1 MYLEERYSKMT
12 DSEVLERYK
21 DFDSCFYVAQ
31 IIILKELEKRKLIS
45 EEKIKLHYQE
55 INDKKEKEK
64 SGKLAKEKKAMSK
77 GKRVVLALGILF
89 IIKVILP
96 VSLFYMGN
104 SAYRNNEYP
113 KAEKLYRVSS
123 RLSKE
128 WTPSSTMLGT
138 VLVIEKKYKEAIA
151 PLTFAKDVYEKRG
164 EEDGWALRG
173 LAEVYLNL
181 GDYEKFEELYP
192 RAVKATKDKEL
203 LGYFY
208 KDIAVYYWT
217 KANGDKNK
225 ALFYIDKAIESSQI
239 DFFYYI
245 RGDIYRILG
254 DYDKAIKNFL
264 IDIEKQERIEDDA
277 YYVISVCYV
286 EGLNDFK
293 NGLKYIDYFIKFYDD
308 FFNYNSAVK
317 NEIIQRYDAYY
328 VKADILRK
336 MGDYKGAKEYTLKVI
351 DYDKNKILNQNDYIK
366 SVQEAKK
373 ILKSMEKR

>member
-123 RLSKE
+123 CLSKE

-164 EEDGWALRG
+164 DEDGWALRG
-173 LAEVYLNL
+173 LARAYLNL
-181 GDYEKFEELYP
+181 GDSEKFEELYP
-192 RAVKATKDKEL
+192 KAVKATKNLET
-203 LGYFY
+203 LGFFY
-208 KDIAVYYWT
+208 ENIAKYYW
-217 KANGDKNK
+217 NQDNNK
-225 ALFYIDKAIESSQI
+225 ALIFVNKAIEVYSEESG
-239 DFFYYI
+239 FYFT
-245 RGDIYRILG
+245 RGDINRQLKN
-254 DYDKAIKNFL
+254 YDAAIKDFL
-264 IDIEKQERIEDDA
+264 TELEKQEKITTDG
-277 YYVISVCYV
+277 YYRLFGCYR
-286 EGLNDFK
+286 EGKNDLQ
-293 NGLKYIDYFIKFYDD
+293 NALKYLDLYISY
-308 FFNYNSAVK
+308 YNEVP
-317 NEIIQRYDAYY
+317 EIIRMPMYY
-328 VKADILRK
+328 IYYQKAELLRD
-336 MGDYKGAKEYTLKVI
+336 MGDFKGAKEYAEKVLNS
-351 DYDKNKILNQNDYIK
+351 DKNESKKQKYYDE
-366 SVQEAKK
+366 SVLEAKK